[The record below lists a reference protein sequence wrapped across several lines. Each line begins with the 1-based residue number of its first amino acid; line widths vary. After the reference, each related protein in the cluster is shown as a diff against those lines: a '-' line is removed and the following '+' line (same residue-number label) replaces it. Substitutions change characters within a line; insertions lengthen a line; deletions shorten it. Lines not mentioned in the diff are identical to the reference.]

1 MRIKIQTLA
10 KNESI
15 LGGAPNGR
23 RLFVALIQNL
33 IPPAEPEAYFLD
45 FAGVQLATSSFLRES
60 VLAFRDFV
68 RKQNPNVYP
77 VIANAV
83 EAIREEL
90 EILLDVRADALWACE
105 LTEEQQVRH
114 PKLIGTLDP
123 MQRATFDLVVAHPE
137 VDAPTLAREH
147 GRAHRVGTTAWN
159 NRLAALA
166 AKGLVVE
173 RSAGR
178 SKIYRSLLEG
188 R

>member
-1 MRIKIQTLA
+1 M
-10 KNESI
+10 
-15 LGGAPNGR
+15 
-23 RLFVALIQNL
+23 QNL
-33 IPPAEPEAYFLD
+33 VPPPAPEAYFLD
-45 FAGVQLATSSFLRES
+45 FGGVQLATSSFLRES
-60 VLAFRDFV
+60 VRAFRDFV

-90 EILLDVRADALWACE
+90 EIVLDARTDALWACE
-105 LTEEQQVRH
+105 LTDE
-114 PKLIGTLDP
+114 
-123 MQRATFDLVVAHPE
+123 QRATSEANRYTRSDAARGDIDLVVAHPE
-137 VDAPTLAREH
+137 VDAPTLARKH
-147 GRAHRVGTTAWN
+147 GREHRVGTTAWN

-173 RSAGR
+173 KSAGR

>member
-1 MRIKIQTLA
+1 MRVKIQTLA

-68 RKQNPNVYP
+68 RKRNPNVYP

-123 MQRATFDLVVAHPE
+123 MQRATFELVVAHPE